1 MTDRANATGK
11 AVLHRHTL
19 GVYYEDTDAGGV
31 VYYANYLRFA
41 ERART
46 EALRALG
53 FPHAV
58 MADRF
63 GLLFV
68 VRRVEVDYLRPAR
81 LDDSLTVVTEA
92 LAIGGASAAR
102 DQLQAFALAVGQA
115 ERRRRK
121 AVALRQDVQGE
132 AGSCAVLRVRLACVK
147 PGGEKPA
154 RLPPVLRQA
163 LETMLAPRPAS
174 EGSDTRPA

>member
-41 ERART
+41 ERACT

-92 LAIGGASAAR
+92 LAIGGAS
-102 DQLQAFALAVGQA
+102 
-115 ERRRRK
+115 
-121 AVALRQDVQGE
+121 VALRQDVQGE